1 MRGSAAFALGCAINI
16 KPRRRRQRPCGR
28 KASSCRELHH
38 HLCKAQPFPV
48 GLFFARFPPRWHGS
62 VHRSLERFPLVMPVW
77 GVQALFSLFVRL
89 LSGSPSKSCNDAG
102 LRAPGCDFRLAGGS
116 DWERDHGWLDDKPI
130 ELVITVVGLQR
141 CNNNRVLLLFETIN
155 PE

>member
-48 GLFFARFPPRWHGS
+48 GLFFARFPHVGTVPYIGLLS
-62 VHRSLERFPLVMPVW
+62 ASPLSCPSG

>member
-1 MRGSAAFALGCAINI
+1 MQSPTLSGWA
-16 KPRRRRQRPCGR
+16 
-28 KASSCRELHH
+28 
-38 HLCKAQPFPV
+38 
-48 GLFFARFPPRWHGS
+48 FFARFPPRWHGS

-77 GVQALFSLFVRL
+77 GVQAPFSLFVRL

-102 LRAPGCDFRLAGGS
+102 LRAPGCDFRLADGS